1 MTNTKPTSARRSDAL
16 SKERIVQA
24 AIEMLDEG
32 GTDALTFRTLA
43 AHLSTGPGA
52 LYHHVGNRDDLLA
65 ATAEAVMS
73 SAFEPMPENDAA
85 ERGVR
90 GLTMRV
96 FDVITTRPWVATQ
109 LAAAPWQPAV
119 MHLFDRIG
127 TELDTHGV
135 PESAQFDA
143 ASVLLYHVLGVASQR
158 DAGMQLPATVTDR
171 AAFLDSTRTA
181 VTDSGDYPFLTRIA
195 SQFAGHDDREQFQA
209 GVDIILAGI
218 DRG

>member
-1 MTNTKPTSARRSDAL
+1 M
-16 SKERIVQA
+16 QA
-24 AIEMLDEG
+24 AIEMLGES

-65 ATAEAVMS
+65 AAAEAVMAAVIES
-73 SAFEPMPENDAA
+73 SPEDEATEP
-85 ERGVR
+85 GVR
-90 GLTMRV
+90 GLMMRV

-109 LAAAPWQPAV
+109 LAGAPWQPAV

-127 TELDTHGV
+127 TELDARGV
-135 PESAQFDA
+135 PEVALFDA
-143 ASVLLYHVLGVASQR
+143 ASVLMYHALGAASQR
-158 DAGMQLPATVTDR
+158 DAGRQLAATVTDR
-171 AAFLDSTRTA
+171 AAFLESTRSA
-181 VTDSGDYPFLTRIA
+181 VTDTGDYPFLTRIA
-195 SQFAGHDDREQFQA
+195 SQFAGHDDRQQFQA